1 MEIMSKKATAPAKP
15 AKKNLDA
22 FRSVHDKNV
31 TIPNK
36 IRAGLTALKKAEG
49 AEAWEYEGEFV
60 KRAGIAQTDLGA
72 FRSQFE
78 DHIVETKGKSAKRV
92 WFVDAETAATARDA
106 IS

>member
-1 MEIMSKKATAPAKP
+1 MSKKVIAPAKP

-36 IRAGLTALKKAEG
+36 IRAGLAALEKAEG
-49 AEAWEYEGEFV
+49 SEAWEYEGEFV
-60 KRAGIAQTDLGA
+60 KRSGISQTDLGA

-78 DHIVETKGKSAKRV
+78 DHIVETNGKAAKRV
-92 WFVDAETAATARDA
+92 WFVDVKTAATARDA